1 MLLLNGHLSRS
12 ILRSARYN
20 RSAIVALQST
30 YPHSQ
35 FRCFSSFPKLC
46 QNQPSPSVKP
56 KIPDVAKSPIEQAN
70 DPQPP
75 KIIDNI
81 YTVPNLLTMTRIIT
95 TPVIGY
101 CIYTG
106 HSTAAISLF
115 TYSCITDFLDG
126 FIARKFNMK
135 SILGTILDPIADKL
149 LMGIC
154 TISLSLVSVMPGYLG
169 ALIIGKDAMLA
180 LMGVYYRYI
189 TLPVPKTFQR
199 FINLSIP
206 TVSVEPNMLSKVN
219 TGLQMI
225 YIGNLVFKPQ
235 LEQFFM
241 SDNYDIFL
249 HGFEVTVA
257 VTTVLS
263 GLSYI
268 FSSRSIKSIS
278 SQLKLPQ

>member
-1 MLLLNGHLSRS
+1 MLLSSHASKS
-12 ILRSARYN
+12 ILRYPGLH
-20 RSAIVALQST
+20 RSVLQSIKYSYT
-30 YPHSQ
+30 RPQ
-35 FRCFSSFPKLC
+35 LRNFSSIPRLYQIQKPPIDEPKSS
-46 QNQPSPSVKP
+46 NIVKP
-56 KIPDVAKSPIEQAN
+56 LIKETVKT
-70 DPQPP
+70 PP
-75 KIIDNI
+75 KIIDDI
-81 YTVPNLLTMTRIIT
+81 YTIPNILTMTRIIT

-106 HSTAAISLF
+106 HSNAAISLF
-115 TYSCITDFLDG
+115 IYSCVTDFLDG

-135 SILGTILDPIADKL
+135 SILGTIIDPIADKL

-154 TISLSLVSVMPGYLG
+154 TISLSLVHVMPGYVG

-189 TLPVPKTFQR
+189 TLPAPKTFQR

-206 TVSVEPNMLSKVN
+206 TVSVEPNLLSKVN
-219 TGLQMI
+219 TGLQMV

-235 LEQFFM
+235 LEHFFM

-249 HGFEVTVA
+249 QGFEVTVA
-257 VTTVLS
+257 ITTVLS

-268 FSSRSIKSIS
+268 FSKRSVKSLS
-278 SQLKLPQ
+278 TQLKLPKK